1 MPYNL
6 MESIN
11 ITRNSKKYRIEY
23 VPFFVYMFIF
33 QPLNVFFPATLD
45 QQGVA
50 TDDFQTSVL
59 SGKLLYYVY
68 TSIVEPIWIY
78 SVVFFLI

>member
-1 MPYNL
+1 MFHFLCTCLYPNL
-6 MESIN
+6 S
-11 ITRNSKKYRIEY
+11 T
-23 VPFFVYMFIF
+23 
-33 QPLNVFFPATLD
+33 VFFPATLD

-68 TSIVEPIWIY
+68 TSIVEPI
-78 SVVFFLI
+78 

>member
-1 MPYNL
+1 MFHFLCTCLYPNL
-6 MESIN
+6 S
-11 ITRNSKKYRIEY
+11 T
-23 VPFFVYMFIF
+23 
-33 QPLNVFFPATLD
+33 VFFPATLD

-68 TSIVEPIWIY
+68 TSIVEPIWKY
-78 SVVFFLI
+78 SVAFFLI